1 MAQGQMGASFF
12 RSGAPPGPP
21 KTCKMD
27 KASLDECTVGDL
39 PLPQPLLALR
49 HPGDTLFKAIE
60 LLAKYHI
67 LSAPVVAARGGALL
81 GLIDSLD
88 IVAHICSLTEG
99 DSTAR
104 LGNLPV
110 NEVMGTFRP
119 SSEIAQVDLKTP
131 LKEVLKLFSGTTR
144 RAVVKGPDGGV
155 YSVVT
160 QSLLMQFIQDNK
172 KLFNLSS
179 LNTTASQMS
188 LRGHVGI
195 NENQPAIDAFREMK
209 NHHIS
214 SVGLLDK
221 DGCIVSVISASDL
234 VVGLALVP
242 HKGVSLSKITA
253 GSAMDYLASN
263 RQINPKA
270 KCGSCKRVGLSG
282 LSGQH
287 PEQIKKYATTLQQAR
302 AANVCVS
309 PETPM
314 VSVLAK
320 LSSTRVHRITICKER
335 KPVGVV
341 SLTDIC
347 RTLAIEG

>member
-160 QSLLMQFIQDNK
+160 QSLIVKFIQDNK
-172 KLFNLSS
+172 RLFNASALS
-179 LNTTASQMS
+179 TTASKMS
-188 LRGHVGI
+188 LGEHVCI
-195 NENQPAIDAFREMK
+195 NEDQPAIDAFKEMK
-209 NHHIS
+209 NRNVS
-214 SVGLLDK
+214 SVGLLDE

-234 VVGLALVP
+234 VMGLHLRP
-242 HKGVSLSKITA
+242 HKDEALDEITA
-253 GSAMDYLASN
+253 GSAMDFLASN
-263 RQINPKA
+263 RQINPK
-270 KCGSCKRVGLSG
+270 
-282 LSGQH
+282 
-287 PEQIKKYATTLQQAR
+287 AR

-309 PETPM
+309 PETTLD
-314 VSVLAK
+314 SVLSK
-320 LSSTRVHRITICKER
+320 LSATRVHRVTICTDK
-335 KPVGVV
+335 KPLGIV
-341 SLTDIC
+341 SLTDVC
-347 RTLAIEG
+347 RTLAIEK